1 MSAPAPLT
9 IMRKN
14 RQQWKGDIRSRMRDA
29 LAAMDDGA
37 RHDASAAACSHL
49 TSLDAFRHASVV
61 MLYMPLA
68 NEIDLTSAAIRCF
81 RTGKAVCVPRV
92 NWKRQDMDPVEVS
105 SFDDEVMDIDEHGL
119 RMPRSGSPLLPTL
132 IDLVVVPGLAFDP
145 HGNRL
150 GRGGGYYDRF
160 LGRLR
165 RSATTVGLAFDVQII
180 EVVPADERDMSVDIV
195 VTDRRVT
202 HAAGARSR
210 R

>member
-1 MSAPAPLT
+1 MSENHQP
-9 IMRKN
+9 RKP
-14 RQQWKGDIRSRMRDA
+14 DVRSRMGEA
-29 LAAMDDGA
+29 LAAIDNGC

-68 NEIDLTSAAIRCF
+68 NEVDLTAAALCCF
-81 RTGKAVCVPRV
+81 RMGKTVCVPRI
-92 NWKRQDMDPVEVS
+92 NWKRQDMEPLEAT

-119 RMPRSGSPLLPTL
+119 RTPQSGAPLPPAM

-150 GRGGGYYDRF
+150 GRGSGCYDRF

-165 RSATTVGLAFDVQII
+165 RSTTTVGLAFDVQII
-180 EVVPADERDMSVDIV
+180 DMVPADERDMSVDIV

-202 HAAGARSR
+202 HAARTGSR